1 MSEFTVRTILPF
13 EKQAKRL
20 LKKYPSLSAD
30 IVSLSKSLEQD
41 PTQGV
46 SLGKGCYKVR
56 MAISSKGQ
64 GKSGGAR
71 VITYVKI
78 TDEDVFLLTIYDKA
92 DKDSLEPDELAEL
105 LALLPDEPQP

>member
-1 MSEFTVRTILPF
+1 MNDFTIRTIQSF

-20 LKKYPSLSAD
+20 KKKYPSLAND
-30 IVSLSKSLEQD
+30 IISLSRSLEQD

-46 SLGKGCYKVR
+46 SLGKGCYKIR
-56 MAISSKGQ
+56 MAIGSKRQ

-78 TDEDVFLLTIYDKA
+78 TDEDVFLLAIYDKA
-92 DKDSLEPDELAEL
+92 EKGDLEASELEEL
-105 LALLPDEPQP
+105 LALLAAQ